1 MTEEEVREAIF
12 QLCWVQHGGSG
23 LGWSRSEAL
32 ELDMADLNW
41 WLERVG
47 DQRGKEARA
56 IERAVKRR

>member
-1 MTEEEVREAIF
+1 MREAIF
-12 QLCWVQHGGSG
+12 QLSWVQHGGSG
-23 LGWSRSEAL
+23 LGWSRSEIL

>member
-1 MTEEEVREAIF
+1 VREAIF
-12 QLCWVQHGGSG
+12 QLSWVQHGGSG
-23 LGWSRSEAL
+23 LGWSRTEIL

>member
-1 MTEEEVREAIF
+1 MREAIF

-23 LGWSRSEAL
+23 LAWSRSEAL
-32 ELDMADLNW
+32 ELDLCELNW

-56 IERAVKRR
+56 IERAVKKR